1 MVKRS
6 LARRTAESAWG
17 LLLVGRIVLLS
28 ALVLLMLAAGVWTS
42 WKTAQHVMLTKGR
55 EQGTM
60 TVSACGA
67 DTCTGP
73 FVPNGL
79 GSVRGKVTIDKAVT
93 HRAGERIPVAVKP
106 GTDDV
111 VRSGLAGVL
120 HAWVPLGGALL
131 LAALVL
137 AGGLR
142 WPRTAWTAAA
152 AGAALLGAAFLTL

>member
-6 LARRTAESAWG
+6 LARRTAESTWG

-28 ALVLLMLAAGVWTS
+28 ALILFILAAGVWTS

-73 FVPNGL
+73 FVPEGL
-79 GSVRGKVTIDKAVT
+79 GSVRAKVTIDKSVT
-93 HRAGERIPVAVKP
+93 HRTGERIPVAVKP
-106 GTDDV
+106 GTDEV
-111 VRSGLAGVL
+111 VRRGLAGVL
-120 HAWVPLGGALL
+120 HAWIPLAGALL
-131 LAALVL
+131 LASLIL

-142 WPRTAWTAAA
+142 WPRTAWTTAI
-152 AGAALLGAAFLTL
+152 AGGLLLGAAFFTL

>member
-17 LLLVGRIVLLS
+17 LMLVGRIVLLS
-28 ALVLLMLAAGVWTS
+28 AVVLVMLAAGVWTS

-60 TVSACGA
+60 TVSACGP

-73 FVPNGL
+73 FVPTGL
-79 GSVRGKVTIDKAVT
+79 GSARGKVTIDKAVT
-93 HRAGERIPVAVKP
+93 RRTGERIPVAVKP
-106 GTDDV
+106 GTDEV

-120 HAWVPLGGALL
+120 HAWIPLGGALL

-142 WPRTAWTAAA
+142 RPRTAWTAAA